1 MTHDRIDFDAYST
14 PLPLADWIVQRAAAL
29 LGRPLNAPCPPL
41 LFEPGCGEAA
51 PFVRAARR
59 IGLVARGTDLRLVPP
74 PADLAADALTGFEF
88 GADYL
93 ADPQLRSWDRPDI
106 IAMNPPFKAALP
118 FVERALGDVAPCGI
132 VAALVRIA
140 FLAGL
145 KRRKLFA
152 VWPPVE
158 AWVCVRRPSFA
169 HGGTDP
175 AQEYAA
181 IFWAG
186 PTLARTL
193 TALGRAELRTG
204 WIDPEALDAAYLAG
218 GQPHD

>member
-29 LGRPLNAPCPPL
+29 LGRPLDVPCPPL
-41 LFEPGCGEAA
+41 LFEPGCGELA

-59 IGLVARGTDLRLVPP
+59 IGLVAVGEDLRLVHP
-74 PADLAADALTGFEF
+74 PADLVADSLVTITTGS
-88 GADYL
+88 DYL
-93 ADPQLRSWDRPDI
+93 ERGAWAKRPEI
-106 IAMNPPFKAALP
+106 VAMNPPFKAALP
-118 FVERALGDVAPCGI
+118 FVERALAEVDPHGV
-132 VAALVRIA
+132 VVALVRSA

-145 KRRKLFA
+145 KRRRLY
-152 VWPPVE
+152 VERPPVE
-158 AWVCVRRPSFA
+158 AWICVRRPSFA

-186 PTLARTL
+186 AALHRTLA
-193 TALGRAELRTG
+193 ALGRAEPRVG
-204 WIDPEALDAAYLAG
+204 WIDPEALDAAYLAASAKEVE
-218 GQPHD
+218 